1 MHKDYVKCLAYAKD
15 KDLIASAGFD
25 KTIFIWDSQT
35 SLNTSSIKRNI
46 TLSIF
51 LFLSKI
57 LFF

>member
-25 KTIFIWDSQT
+25 KTIFIWDAQT

-46 TLSIF
+46 TLS
-51 LFLSKI
+51 LYCSVSL
-57 LFF
+57 